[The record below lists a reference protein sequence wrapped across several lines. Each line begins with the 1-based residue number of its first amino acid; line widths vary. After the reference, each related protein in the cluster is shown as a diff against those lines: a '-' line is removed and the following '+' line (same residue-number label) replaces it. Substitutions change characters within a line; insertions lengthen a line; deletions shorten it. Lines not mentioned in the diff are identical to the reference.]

1 MNKVTK
7 VGLTALATS
16 LVATASYAGELSVSG
31 SASLTYTGLDANSNV
46 NPWVMG
52 DSIKF
57 SGSGDL
63 DNGMTVSVYYELDGA
78 GAAGHRNF
86 DDYNLKLGMGD
97 MGTLSFSGASSSGS
111 GVDSVKDIVPKAYT
125 PVYEAAN
132 EVGGAVDNG
141 LLDTSGN
148 TQTGQWGY
156 DVTAAGFDLSVSYN
170 PKPAAAAAAETG
182 YSVSYSGL
190 MDGLTLVYGVFDDGD
205 IAENDTIGAKLT
217 MGSMTAAIQS
227 TNVDYEA
234 TTSTDQDATHMGI
247 SMAINDDLT
256 VSAGRQEVEFDG
268 ATEDEVNTGIAAS
281 YTMGSISFSTQIN
294 KVESA
299 GGTANKDAEASIFV
313 ASFAF

>member
-1 MNKVTK
+1 MNNLKK

-16 LVATASYAGELSVSG
+16 LVASASYAGELSVSG
-31 SASLTYTGLDANSNV
+31 GASLTYTGLDTNSDV

-52 DSIKF
+52 DSVKF
-57 SGSGDL
+57 NGSGDL
-63 DNGMTVSVYYELDGA
+63 DNGMTVSVYYELDG
-78 GAAGHRNF
+78 GTY

-97 MGTLSFSGASSSGS
+97 MGTLSFSGASKSGS
-111 GVDSVKDIVPKAYT
+111 GVDSVKDIVPAAYT

-132 EVGGAVDNG
+132 EVGGAADNG

-148 TQTGQWGY
+148 NQTGQWGY
-156 DVTAAGFDLSVSYN
+156 DVNAAGFDLSVSYN
-170 PKPAAAAAAETG
+170 PKPAVTAAAETG

-190 MDGLTLVYGVFDDGD
+190 MDGLTLVYGIFDDGD
-205 IAENDTIGAKLT
+205 IAENDTIGAKYT
-217 MGSMTAAIQS
+217 MGSVTAAIQS

-234 TTSTDQDATHMGI
+234 VASTDQDATHMGI

-268 ATEDEVNTGIAAS
+268 GTEDEVNTGIQAS
-281 YTMGSISFSTQIN
+281 YTMGSISLTTAIN
-294 KVESA
+294 SVESA
-299 GGTANKDAEASIFV
+299 GGVANKDAEASIFV

>member
-31 SASLTYTGLDANSNV
+31 GASLTYTGLDSRSDT
-46 NPWVMG
+46 NPWAMG
-52 DSIKF
+52 DSVKF
-57 SGSGDL
+57 NGSGDL
-63 DNGMTVSVYYELDGA
+63 DNGMTVSVYYELDG
-78 GAAGHRNF
+78 GTY

-125 PVYEAAN
+125 PVYEAAD
-132 EVGGAVDNG
+132 EVGGAADNG

-148 TQTGQWGY
+148 NQTGQWGY

-170 PKPAAAAAAETG
+170 PKPAAAASAETG

-190 MDGLTLVYGVFDDGD
+190 MDGLTLVYGIFDDGD
-205 IAENDTIGAKLT
+205 IAENDT
-217 MGSMTAAIQS
+217 MGVKYSMGNMTAAIQA

-234 TTSTDQDATHMGI
+234 TASTDQDATHMGI
-247 SMAINDDLT
+247 SLAINDDLT

-268 ATEDEVNTGIAAS
+268 VGEDEVNTGIQAS
-281 YTMGSISFSTQIN
+281 YTMGSISFSAAIN
-294 KVESA
+294 SVESA

>member
-31 SASLTYTGLDANSNV
+31 GASLTYTGLDSNSDV
-46 NPWVMG
+46 NPWAMG
-52 DSIKF
+52 DSVKF
-57 SGSGDL
+57 NGSGDL
-63 DNGMTVSVYYELDGA
+63 DNGMTVSVYYELDG
-78 GAAGHRNF
+78 GTY

-111 GVDSVKDIVPKAYT
+111 GVDSVKDIVPSAYT

-132 EVGGAVDNG
+132 EVGGAADNG

-148 TQTGQWGY
+148 NQTGQWGY
-156 DVTAAGFDLSVSYN
+156 DVNAAGFDLSVSYN
-170 PKPAAAAAAETG
+170 PKPAAGASAETG

-190 MDGLTLVYGVFDDGD
+190 MDGLTLVYGAFDDGD
-205 IAENDTIGAKLT
+205 IAENDTIGVKYT
-217 MGSMTAAIQS
+217 MGAMTAAVQS

-234 TTSTDQDATHMGI
+234 TGSTDQDATHMGI
-247 SMAINDDLT
+247 SLAINDDLT

-268 ATEDEVNTGIAAS
+268 VGEDEVNTGIAAS
-281 YTMGSISFSTQIN
+281 YTMGSMSFSTQIN
-294 KVESA
+294 SVESA

>member
-1 MNKVTK
+1 MNKLTK

-16 LVATASYAGELSVSG
+16 LVATASYAGEMSVSG
-31 SASLTYTGLDANSNV
+31 SASLTYTGLDTNANT
-46 NPWVMG
+46 NPWGMG

-57 SGSGDL
+57 SGGGDL

-78 GAAGHRNF
+78 GSHKNF

-97 MGTLSFSGASSSGS
+97 MGTLSFSGDSSSGS

-132 EVGGAVDNG
+132 EAGGAADNG

-156 DVTAAGFDLSVSYN
+156 DVSAAGFDLSVSYN
-170 PKPAAAAAAETG
+170 SVPGTSVKAETG

-190 MDGLTLVYGVFDDGD
+190 MDGLTLVYGFFDDGD
-205 IAENDTIGAKLT
+205 IAENDTVGVKYS
-217 MGSMTAAIQS
+217 MGNMTAAIQS

-234 TTSTDQDATHMGI
+234 TGSTDQDAMHYGVSI
-247 SMAINDDLT
+247 AINDDLT

-268 ATEDEVNTGIAAS
+268 GAEDEINSGIQAS
-281 YTMGSISFSTQIN
+281 YTMGSISYSVAMN
-294 KVESA
+294 RVESA
-299 GGTANKDAEASIFV
+299 GGTADKDAEASIFV